1 MMNVVK
7 PLEHRLSHLL
17 LGRNIILYIWAKALQ
32 VVNLLNCL
40 LFLLLNDFLR
50 LLIELR
56 RMLELLLL
64 ISHIML
70 LSLLIFLLLNEFVL
84 LLVLEELVKISSL
97 LLGVG
102 LRLEGTLLK
111 LCLLLELL
119 ENLSLL
125 LFVFKTL
132 LISLIEV
139 LKRKALLLVSYFFKL
154 LLCN

>member
-1 MMNVVK
+1 
-7 PLEHRLSHLL
+7 
-17 LGRNIILYIWAKALQ
+17 
-32 VVNLLNCL
+32 
-40 LFLLLNDFLR
+40 
-50 LLIELR
+50 
-56 RMLELLLL
+56 MLELLLL

-102 LRLEGTLLK
+102 LRLEGALLK

-139 LKRKALLLVSYFFKL
+139 LKRKVLLLVSYFFKL

>member
-1 MMNVVK
+1 
-7 PLEHRLSHLL
+7 
-17 LGRNIILYIWAKALQ
+17 
-32 VVNLLNCL
+32 
-40 LFLLLNDFLR
+40 
-50 LLIELR
+50 
-56 RMLELLLL
+56 MLELLLL